1 LATRKLAHLRGVA
14 LALVALALAV
24 GCAPAPPAAP
34 AAKPPASAPAA
45 APPAAAAAPA
55 PVAAAAQPPA
65 APQKIRVGVS
75 GIGGEI
81 GMYVADARGYFAE
94 EGLEVEFVR
103 LRGASEQLAP
113 LATGELHFG
122 GGAPDPAIFNAARR
136 EIGVKIVSSLSIIP
150 PGGGGGAALL
160 VRQDHIDSGRF
171 RDLGDLRG
179 MSIGLSALGA
189 SAQLFVERMVER
201 GGLTINDVQL
211 TILQVPDTL
220 SGLTNKGVDAAF
232 AIEPFVALSEGQGV
246 AKNVITV
253 GDVFPGA
260 SSTLLTLGPVFEREQ
275 PDAVR
280 RFAVAFLRGHRVYW
294 QATRGS
300 ADDRD
305 ALIPVF
311 TTYTNVKDAALY
323 ARMMWPSV
331 DPNGALDLTTLD
343 VQQDYFLKTGVQ
355 QEKQDINRVVDPS
368 YLNYAADRLGR
379 VAP

>member
-1 LATRKLAHLRGVA
+1 MIGRQGSVA

-24 GCAPAPPAAP
+24 GCAPAPAAAP
-34 AAKPPASAPAA
+34 AAQPPASAPAA
-45 APPAAAAAPA
+45 APPATALAPSPAA
-55 PVAAAAQPPA
+55 VAQPPGP
-65 APQKIRVGVS
+65 PQKIRVGVS

-94 EGLEVEFVR
+94 DGLEVEFVR

-113 LATGELHFG
+113 LATGELAFG

-136 EIGVKIVSSLSIIP
+136 EIGVKVISSLSIIP

-160 VRQDHIDSGRF
+160 VRQDHLDSGRF
-171 RDLGDLRG
+171 RELSDLRG

-189 SAQLFVERMVER
+189 SAQLFVDRMVER
-201 GGLTINDVQL
+201 GGLTLNDVQL

-300 ADDRD
+300 AADRE

-311 TTYTNVKDAALY
+311 TQYTNVKDPALY

-331 DPNGALDLTTLD
+331 DPNGALDLSTLD
-343 VQQDYFLKTGVQ
+343 VQQDYFLKTGAQ

-368 YLNYAADRLGR
+368 YLNYAVERLGR
-379 VAP
+379 ITP

>member
-1 LATRKLAHLRGVA
+1 MIDRLGSVVLIV
-14 LALVALALAV
+14 VALALAV
-24 GCAPAPPAAP
+24 SCAPAPPAAP
-34 AAKPPASAPAA
+34 AAQPPASAPAA
-45 APPAAAAAPA
+45 APPAAASTPAPAVAPA
-55 PVAAAAQPPA
+55 PS

-81 GMYVADARGYFAE
+81 GMYIADARGYFAE

-136 EIGVKIVSSLSIIP
+136 EIGVKIISSLSIIP

-160 VRQDHIDSGRF
+160 VRQDHVDNGRF
-171 RDLGDLRG
+171 RELSDLRG

-201 GGLTINDVQL
+201 GGLTLNDVQL

-275 PDAVR
+275 PDTVR

-300 ADDRD
+300 AEDRE

-311 TTYTNVKDAALY
+311 TTYTNVKDPALY
-323 ARMMWPSV
+323 GRMMWPSV
-331 DPNGALDLTTLD
+331 DPNGALDLSTLD
-343 VQQDYFLKTGVQ
+343 VQQEYFLKTGAQ

-368 YLNYAADRLGR
+368 YLNYAAERLGR
-379 VAP
+379 VTP